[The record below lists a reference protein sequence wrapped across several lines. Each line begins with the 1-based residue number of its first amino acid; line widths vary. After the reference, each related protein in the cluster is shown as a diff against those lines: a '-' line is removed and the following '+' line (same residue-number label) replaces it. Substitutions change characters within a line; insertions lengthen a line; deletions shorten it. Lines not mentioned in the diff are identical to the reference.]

1 MTVLVIYDGWQNL
14 RFVDVVAVIVGPV
27 LAMFLSH
34 VFAGAL
40 AQQVA
45 LGRRPTNHERLRI
58 VASESRF
65 LLLAVPPLAIVSLL
79 TLLGVSLNDSI
90 RCVTV
95 LGALSLGFWGGLAGR
110 RSGSSGWALVL
121 AVLAGLAVGGL
132 VLALQIVLQP
142 GKAASGGAL

>member
-1 MTVLVIYDGWQNL
+1 
-14 RFVDVVAVIVGPV
+14 
-27 LAMFLSH
+27 MFLSH